1 MSHFVAGARALGV
14 IDKVITGPLWRHLE
28 SPSVSILEIS
38 DTYCKMKSNFEKWS
52 KDAQAVMDNEDLL
65 FPEFTNKDDPVVKV
79 LFQSSQD
86 DIMTQEILQL
96 LFQSFVITL
105 QRLVVDHL
113 PGGMYNS
120 VVDPEIIQE
129 TKSVPTTN
137 VTPERDFA
145 VLDRLM
151 TQKPNATYIAL
162 ESLLLYS
169 HNKTATW
176 LESKTIEEKKR
187 LMHAARTLTSVHR
200 ANFRKRRE
208 DIEVKRKEALL
219 EKERERARRKEK
231 EIKEKEK
238 LTKKINLV
246 GLWTTK
252 DEVLAG
258 LGKLV
263 TKKAK
268 KDTLKLQISF
278 GSNDQTIFQFSHNR
292 KVFSDSQLLQNLF
305 TLLSL
310 NCENQTL
317 TITDVNRTCLFT
329 ITLNISLIVMENLCG
344 IKELC

>member
-1 MSHFVAGARALGV
+1 
-14 IDKVITGPLWRHLE
+14 
-28 SPSVSILEIS
+28 
-38 DTYCKMKSNFEKWS
+38 MKSNFEKWS
-52 KDAQAVMDNEDLL
+52 KDVQAVMDNEDLL
-65 FPEFTNKDDPVVKV
+65 FPEFTNTDDPVAKV

-86 DIMTQEILQL
+86 DVMTQEILHL

-120 VVDPEIIQE
+120 VVDPQIFQE
-129 TKSVPTTN
+129 TKSVLNTN
-137 VTPERDFA
+137 VIPECDFA

-151 TQKPNATYIAL
+151 TQKP
-162 ESLLLYS
+162 S

-176 LESKTIEEKKR
+176 LENETIEEKNR
-187 LMHAARTLTSVHR
+187 LMHAARTLISVYR

-219 EKERERARRKEK
+219 EKERERARRKEN
-231 EIKEKEK
+231 EIKEKEE

-268 KDTLKLQISF
+268 KDALKLQISF
-278 GSNDQTIFQFSHNR
+278 RKKALCQTSNDQTIFQFSHNC
-292 KVFSDSQLLQNLF
+292 KVFSDSQLHCKIFLH
-305 TLLSL
+305 
-310 NCENQTL
+310 C
-317 TITDVNRTCLFT
+317 CP
-329 ITLNISLIVMENLCG
+329 
-344 IKELC
+344 